1 MNYIVLHYSADI
13 IGCEY
18 FYCRLHC
25 LVETLWSY
33 NLQDPSVR
41 LEARPLG
48 LQTPGTWSA
57 QPWSLGANSRALLQ
71 PLARGSAD
79 QWGSLQALSSRL
91 EARPL
96 GLRTPDVWLSSLGV
110 GQATLQAAATWRLAC
125 PALDACVKTQL
136 TWVLRQD
143 PMFSGLELC
152 YKYYYFYYNSSY

>member
-1 MNYIVLHYSADI
+1 MNYIVLHYSAGI
-13 IGCEY
+13 ICYEY

-57 QPWSLGANSRALLQ
+57 QPWSLGQTRA
-71 PLARGSAD
+71 PCCSPRARGSAD
-79 QWGSLQALSSRL
+79 PRGSLQALSARL
-91 EARPL
+91 EARLL

-110 GQATLQAAATWRLAC
+110 GQATLKAAATWRLAC
-125 PALDACVKTQL
+125 PALDACVRTQL